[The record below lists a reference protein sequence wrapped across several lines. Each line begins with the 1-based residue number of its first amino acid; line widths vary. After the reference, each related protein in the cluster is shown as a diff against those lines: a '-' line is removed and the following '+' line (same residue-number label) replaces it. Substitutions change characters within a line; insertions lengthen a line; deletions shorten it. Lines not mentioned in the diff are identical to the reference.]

1 MMKGDNQLVNII
13 TNVFFTE
20 VLLLMLVPV
29 FVRG

>member
-1 MMKGDNQLVNII
+1 MKGDNQLVNII